1 MGRNAQSLAL
11 MVALW
16 QAVSLN
22 GMSVAS
28 SATVTRA
35 SIGRAFVL
43 EGGALRSHF
52 SGSGPLQEGILSL
65 WI

>member
-1 MGRNAQSLAL
+1 MGAGAASNTQSLAL
-11 MVALW
+11 TVALW

-28 SATVTRA
+28 FAAVRQA

-43 EGGALRSHF
+43 EGGALRSSF
-52 SGSGPLQEGILSL
+52 
-65 WI
+65 